1 MRSKDNSLAEV
12 LSKYEEI
19 PLTFHL
25 EQLLAL
31 SAFPQA
37 QLEYFTPVRGVFSC
51 PQCEAAIARV
61 RIGSEYR
68 TVDAILDDSSE
79 PFARKWNA
87 NVLHEHECG
96 HSQ

>member
-1 MRSKDNSLAEV
+1 MQSKDNSLAEV
-12 LSKYEEI
+12 LSKFEEI

-37 QLEYFTPVRGVFSC
+37 QLEYFTPVRRVFSC

-61 RIGSEYR
+61 RMGGEFR
-68 TVDAILDDSSE
+68 TVDAHLDECSE
-79 PFARKWNA
+79 PFARKWHA
-87 NVLHEHECG
+87 NVLHEHQCG
-96 HSQ
+96 RSQ